1 VGLLNAMRLSNSAFV
16 MPELEVTAA
25 VAEMYP
31 VNPMNLG
38 YNPDLGYLQPVS
50 RRAAMTVPA
59 VSRARNIIAGTI
71 ASLEIKTCLEATE
84 AEIPNRPVIKQ
95 PDPSLARSTTVV
107 WTIDDLL
114 FYGVAY
120 WQILA
125 VSPEDG
131 RVTQA
136 RRIDPLRIATR
147 TDSTGQLILSYT
159 LDSQELPMKGIGSL
173 ITFWGPDEGIL
184 NRANRT
190 INAAIELEAAAL
202 RMAQEPIP
210 AMVLRNE
217 GMNLPADQKEALLT
231 AFKSA
236 RRTRS
241 TAYVEGP
248 INLEVVGL
256 DSAQMQ
262 LTEARAYTAS
272 EIARVMNIPA
282 WYINAESATSTYS
295 NVSAER
301 RSLLDFSLRPY
312 LDSFESRLSMD
323 DITPRGQYVEVCMD
337 DFLRGNPT
345 ERVDIIV
352 KLLTAGIINIDE
364 ARAMEDLAPR
374 GSAPV
379 NDA

>member
-1 VGLLNAMRLSNSAFV
+1 MRLSNSTFAV
-16 MPELEVTAA
+16 PEIGVTAA

-31 VNPMNLG
+31 VNPFNLG
-38 YNPDLGYLQPVS
+38 YNPDMGYLQPVS

-59 VSRARNIIAGTI
+59 VARARTIIAGTV
-71 ASLEIKTCLEATE
+71 ASLELYTYLEATE
-84 AEIPNRPVIKQ
+84 AQIPNRPVIKQ
-95 PDPSLARSTTVV
+95 PDPGLARSTTVV
-107 WTIDDLL
+107 WTIDDLI

-120 WQILA
+120 WQVLA
-125 VSPEDG
+125 ISPEDG

-136 RRIDPLRIATR
+136 RRIDPIRISTR
-147 TDSTGQLILSYT
+147 TDSTGQLILAYT
-159 LDSQELPMKGIGSL
+159 LDGQDLPMRGVSSL
-173 ITFWGPDEGIL
+173 ITFWGPDEGVL
-184 NRANRT
+184 ARGSRT

-202 RMAQEPIP
+202 RMAQEPVP
-210 AMVLRNE
+210 QMVIRNE

-248 INLEVVGL
+248 INLDVVGL

-301 RSLLDFSLRPY
+301 RSLIDFSLRPY

-323 DITPRGQYVEVCMD
+323 DITPRGQYVEVHLD

-345 ERVDIIV
+345 ERVDIII

>member
-1 VGLLNAMRLSNSAFV
+1 MRINNSAIV
-16 MPELEVTAA
+16 MPEIEVTAA
-25 VAEMYP
+25 TAEMYP
-31 VNPMNLG
+31 QNPMNYG
-38 YNPDLGYLQPVS
+38 FNPNMGYLQPIS
-50 RRAAMTVPA
+50 RRDAMTVPA
-59 VSRARNIIAGTI
+59 VARARNIIAGTI
-71 ASLEIKTCLEATE
+71 SSLGMCTYSELTE
-84 AEIPNRPVIKQ
+84 AKLPSRPVIKQ
-95 PDPSLARSTTVV
+95 PDPAFARDTTVC

-114 FYGVAY
+114 FYGYAH

-125 VSPEDG
+125 ISPEDG

-147 TDSTGQLILSYT
+147 TDTTGQIILAYT
-159 LDSQELPMKGIGSL
+159 LDTKDLPMSGVGSL

-184 NRANRT
+184 NRASRT
-190 INAAIELEAAAL
+190 INAAIELESAAL
-202 RMAQEPIP
+202 RMAQEPVP
-210 AMVLRNE
+210 QMVLRNE
-217 GMNLPADQKEALLT
+217 GMNLPPDQKEALLT

-295 NVSAER
+295 NVVSER
-301 RSLLDFSLRPY
+301 RSLLDFSLLPY
-312 LDSFESRLSMD
+312 VRSLESRLSMD
-323 DITPRGQYVEVCMD
+323 DITPRGQYVELELD

-345 ERVDIIV
+345 ERVDVIV
-352 KLLTAGIINIDE
+352 KLLDSGIIDIDE
-364 ARAMEDLAPR
+364 ARAMEDLAAR
-374 GSAPV
+374 GNPN

>member
-16 MPELEVTAA
+16 MPEIEVTAA
-25 VAEMYP
+25 TAEMYP

-38 YNPDLGYLQPVS
+38 YQPDLGYLQPVS

-59 VSRARNIIAGTI
+59 VARARNIIAGTI
-71 ASLEIKTCLEATE
+71 AALEMSTYLEATE

-95 PDPSLARSTTVV
+95 PDPSLARGTTVV

-114 FYGVAY
+114 FYGQAH
-120 WQILA
+120 WQVLA
-125 VSPEDG
+125 VSTEDG

-136 RRIDPLRIATR
+136 RRIDPLRVNTR
-147 TDSTGQLILSYT
+147 TDATGQMIIAYT
-159 LDSQELPMKGIGSL
+159 VDGQVVPMKGVGSL

-184 NRANRT
+184 NRASRT

-323 DITPRGQYVEVCMD
+323 DITPRGQYVEVEMD

-345 ERVDIIV
+345 ERVDVIV
-352 KLLTAGIINIDE
+352 KLLDAGIINIDE

>member
-1 VGLLNAMRLSNSAFV
+1 MRLSNSTFAV
-16 MPELEVTAA
+16 PEIDVTAA

-31 VNPMNLG
+31 LNPMNYG
-38 YNPDLGYLQPVS
+38 FNPNMGYLQPVS
-50 RRAAMTVPA
+50 RREAMTVPA
-59 VSRARNIIAGTI
+59 VARARNIIAGTI
-71 ASLEIKTCLEATE
+71 ASLELETYSEATD
-84 AEIPNRPVIKQ
+84 AQVPNRPIIKQ
-95 PDPSLARSTTVV
+95 PDPAFARGTTVC

-114 FYGVAY
+114 FYGSAH
-120 WQILA
+120 WQIVA
-125 VSPEDG
+125 ISPEYG

-147 TDSTGQLILSYT
+147 TDVTGQVILAYT
-159 LDSQELPMKGIGSL
+159 LDTKDLPMKGVGSL

-184 NRANRT
+184 NRASRT

-217 GMNLPADQKEALLT
+217 GMNLPTDQKEALLT
-231 AFKSA
+231 AFKAA

-312 LDSFESRLSMD
+312 LDAFESRLSMD
-323 DITPRGQYVEVCMD
+323 DITPRGQYVEVDMD

-345 ERVDIIV
+345 ERVDVII

>member
-25 VAEMYP
+25 TAEMYP

-38 YNPDLGYLQPVS
+38 YQPDLGYLQPIS

-59 VSRARNIIAGTI
+59 VARARNIIAGTI
-71 ASLEIKTCLEATE
+71 AALEMCTYLETTDAK
-84 AEIPNRPVIKQ
+84 IPNRPVIKQ
-95 PDPSLARSTTVV
+95 PDPSLARGTTVV

-114 FYGVAY
+114 FYGQAH
-120 WQILA
+120 WQVLA

-136 RRIDPLRIATR
+136 RRIDPLRVNTR
-147 TDSTGQLILSYT
+147 TDATGQMILAYT
-159 LDSQELPMKGIGSL
+159 VDGEVVPMKGVGSL

-184 NRANRT
+184 NRASRT

-323 DITPRGQYVEVCMD
+323 DITPRGQYVEVEMD

-345 ERVDIIV
+345 ERVDVIV
-352 KLLTAGIINIDE
+352 KLLDSGIINIDE
-364 ARAMEDLAPR
+364 ARSMEDLAPR
-374 GSAPV
+374 GSSPV

>member
-1 VGLLNAMRLSNSAFV
+1 MGLLNAMRLSNSAFV
-16 MPELEVTAA
+16 MPEIEVTAA
-25 VAEMYP
+25 IAEMYP

-38 YNPDLGYLQPVS
+38 YQPDLGYLQPVS

-59 VSRARNIIAGTI
+59 VARARNIIAGTI
-71 ASLEIKTCLEATE
+71 ASLEMSTYLEATE
-84 AEIPNRPVIKQ
+84 AQIPNRPVIKQ
-95 PDPSLARSTTVV
+95 PDPSLARGTTVV

-114 FYGVAY
+114 FYGQAH
-120 WQILA
+120 WQVLA

-136 RRIDPLRIATR
+136 RRIDPLRVNTR
-147 TDSTGQLILSYT
+147 TDATGQMILAYT
-159 LDSQELPMKGIGSL
+159 VDGEVVPMKGVGSL

-184 NRANRT
+184 NRASRT

-312 LDSFESRLSMD
+312 LDAFESRLSMD
-323 DITPRGQYVEVCMD
+323 DITPRGQYVEVEMD

-345 ERVDIIV
+345 ERVDVIV
-352 KLLTAGIINIDE
+352 KLLDSGIINIDE

>member
-1 VGLLNAMRLSNSAFV
+1 MRINNSAYV

-25 VAEMYP
+25 IAEMYP

-38 YNPDLGYLQPVS
+38 YTPDMGYLQPIS

-59 VSRARNIIAGTI
+59 VARARNIIAGTI
-71 ASLEIKTCLEATE
+71 ASLELQTYAEATE
-84 AEIPNRPVIKQ
+84 AEIPNRPIIKQ
-95 PDPSLARSTTVV
+95 PDPSLARGTTTV
-107 WTIDDLL
+107 WTIDDLI

-125 VSPEDG
+125 TSPEDG

-136 RRIDPLRIATR
+136 RRIDPLRVNTR
-147 TDSTGQLILSYT
+147 TDSTGVRILSYT
-159 LDSQELPMKGIGSL
+159 IDGTDVPMQGVNSL
-173 ITFWGPDEGIL
+173 IIFWGPDEGVL
-184 NRANRT
+184 ARASRT

-202 RMAQEPIP
+202 RMAQEPVP
-210 AMVLRNE
+210 QMVLRNE
-217 GMNLPADQKEALLT
+217 GMNLPPDQKEALLT

-312 LDSFESRLSMD
+312 LDSYESRLSMD
-323 DITPRGQYVEVCMD
+323 DITPRGQYVEVEMD

-345 ERVDIIV
+345 ERVDVIV
-352 KLLTAGIINIDE
+352 KLLESGIINIDE

-374 GSAPV
+374 GNPT

>member
-1 VGLLNAMRLSNSAFV
+1 MGLLNAMRINNSAYV
-16 MPELEVTAA
+16 MPEIEVTAA
-25 VAEMYP
+25 TAEMYP

-38 YNPDLGYLQPVS
+38 YTPDMGYLQPVS

-59 VSRARNIIAGTI
+59 VARARNIIAGTI
-71 ASLEIKTCLEATE
+71 ASLEMQTYLESTE
-84 AEIPNRPVIKQ
+84 AELPNRPVIKQ
-95 PDPSLARSTTVV
+95 PDPSLARSTTTV
-107 WTIDDLL
+107 WTIDDLI

-120 WQILA
+120 WTILA
-125 VSPEDG
+125 TSPEDG

-136 RRIDPLRIATR
+136 RRIDPLRVNTR
-147 TDSTGQLILSYT
+147 TDATGQLILAYT
-159 LDSQELPMKGIGSL
+159 VDGVDVPMRGVGSL
-173 ITFWGPDEGIL
+173 IVFWGPDEGVL
-184 NRANRT
+184 ARASRT

-202 RMAQEPIP
+202 RMAQEPVP

-323 DITPRGQYVEVCMD
+323 DITPRGQYVEVEMD

-352 KLLTAGIINIDE
+352 KLLDSGIINIDE

-374 GSAPV
+374 GGAPT

>member
-1 VGLLNAMRLSNSAFV
+1 M
-16 MPELEVTAA
+16 
-25 VAEMYP
+25 
-31 VNPMNLG
+31 
-38 YNPDLGYLQPVS
+38 
-50 RRAAMTVPA
+50 
-59 VSRARNIIAGTI
+59 I
-71 ASLEIKTCLEATE
+71 
-84 AEIPNRPVIKQ
+84 
-95 PDPSLARSTTVV
+95 
-107 WTIDDLL
+107 
-114 FYGVAY
+114 
-120 WQILA
+120 
-125 VSPEDG
+125 
-131 RVTQA
+131 
-136 RRIDPLRIATR
+136 
-147 TDSTGQLILSYT
+147 ILSYT
-159 LDSQELPMKGIGSL
+159 VDGVDVPMRGVGSL
-173 ITFWGPDEGIL
+173 IIFWGPDEGVL
-184 NRANRT
+184 ARASRT

-202 RMAQEPIP
+202 RMAQEPVP
-210 AMVLRNE
+210 QMVLRNE
-217 GMNLPADQKEALLT
+217 GMNLPPDQKEALLT

-323 DITPRGQYVEVCMD
+323 DITPRGQYVEVEMD

-345 ERVDIIV
+345 ERVDVIV
-352 KLLTAGIINIDE
+352 KLLESGIINIDE

-374 GSAPV
+374 GNPT

>member
-1 VGLLNAMRLSNSAFV
+1 MRLSNSSFAV
-16 MPELEVTAA
+16 PEIDVTAA

-31 VNPMNLG
+31 VNPFNLG

-59 VSRARNIIAGTI
+59 VARARTIIAGTV
-71 ASLEIKTCLEATE
+71 ASLELYTYLEATE
-84 AEIPNRPVIKQ
+84 AQIPNRPVIKQ
-95 PDPSLARSTTVV
+95 PDPGLARSTTVV
-107 WTIDDLL
+107 WTIDDLI

-120 WQILA
+120 WQVLA

-136 RRIDPLRIATR
+136 RRIDPIRISTR
-147 TDSTGQLILSYT
+147 TDSTGQLILAYT
-159 LDSQELPMKGIGSL
+159 LDGQDLPMRGVSSL
-173 ITFWGPDEGIL
+173 ITFWGPDEGVL
-184 NRANRT
+184 ARGSRT

-202 RMAQEPIP
+202 RMAQEPVP
-210 AMVLRNE
+210 QMVIRNE

-248 INLEVVGL
+248 INLDVVGL

-301 RSLLDFSLRPY
+301 RSLIDFSLRPY

-323 DITPRGQYVEVCMD
+323 DITPRGQYVEVHLD

-345 ERVDIIV
+345 ERVDIII
-352 KLLTAGIINIDE
+352 KLLTAGIISIDE

>member
-1 VGLLNAMRLSNSAFV
+1 MGLLNAMRINNSAFV
-16 MPELEVTAA
+16 MPEIEVTAA
-25 VAEMYP
+25 IAEMYP

-38 YNPDLGYLQPVS
+38 YTPDMGYLQPVS

-59 VSRARNIIAGTI
+59 VARARNIIAGTI
-71 ASLEIKTCLEATE
+71 ASLEMQTYLEATE

-95 PDPSLARSTTVV
+95 PDPSLARGTTVV

-114 FYGVAY
+114 FYGQAH
-120 WQILA
+120 WQVLA
-125 VSPEDG
+125 ISPEDG

-136 RRIDPLRIATR
+136 RRIDPLRVNTR
-147 TDSTGQLILSYT
+147 TDATGQMILAYT
-159 LDSQELPMKGIGSL
+159 VDGVDVPMRGVGSL
-173 ITFWGPDEGIL
+173 ITFWGPDEGVL
-184 NRANRT
+184 NRASRT

-312 LDSFESRLSMD
+312 LDAFESRLSMD
-323 DITPRGQYVEVCMD
+323 DITPRGQYVEIEMD

-352 KLLTAGIINIDE
+352 KLLDSGIINIDE

-374 GSAPV
+374 GGAPT

>member
-1 VGLLNAMRLSNSAFV
+1 MGLLNAMRLNNSAFV
-16 MPELEVTAA
+16 MPEIEVTAA
-25 VAEMYP
+25 TAEMYP

-38 YNPDLGYLQPVS
+38 YQPDLGYLQPIS

-59 VSRARNIIAGTI
+59 VARARNIIAGTI
-71 ASLEIKTCLEATE
+71 ASLEMCTYLEATE
-84 AEIPNRPVIKQ
+84 AHIPNRPVIKQ
-95 PDPSLARSTTVV
+95 PDPSLARGTTVV

-114 FYGVAY
+114 FYGQAH
-120 WQILA
+120 WQVLA

-136 RRIDPLRIATR
+136 RRIDPLRVNTR
-147 TDSTGQLILSYT
+147 TDATGQMILAYT
-159 LDSQELPMKGIGSL
+159 VDGEVVPMKGVGSL
-173 ITFWGPDEGIL
+173 ITFWGPDEGVL
-184 NRANRT
+184 NRASRT
-190 INAAIELEAAAL
+190 INAAIELESAAL

-312 LDSFESRLSMD
+312 LDAFESRLSMD
-323 DITPRGQYVEVCMD
+323 DITPRGQYVEVEMD

-345 ERVDIIV
+345 ERVDVIV
-352 KLLTAGIINIDE
+352 KLLDSGIIDIDE

-374 GSAPV
+374 GNPN

>member
-1 VGLLNAMRLSNSAFV
+1 MGLLNAMRLSNSAFV
-16 MPELEVTAA
+16 MPEIEVTAA
-25 VAEMYP
+25 TAEMYP

-38 YNPDLGYLQPVS
+38 YQPDLGYLQPVS

-59 VSRARNIIAGTI
+59 VARARNIIAGTI
-71 ASLEIKTCLEATE
+71 ASLEMQTYLESTE
-84 AEIPNRPVIKQ
+84 AEIQNRPIIKQ
-95 PDPSLARSTTVV
+95 PDPGLSRNTTVV

-136 RRIDPLRIATR
+136 RRIDPLRVNTR
-147 TDSTGQLILSYT
+147 TDATGQVILAYT
-159 LDSQELPMKGIGSL
+159 IDGQQVPMKGVSSL
-173 ITFWGPDEGIL
+173 IVFWGPDEGIL
-184 NRANRT
+184 NRASRT

-202 RMAQEPIP
+202 RMAQEPVP

-248 INLEVVGL
+248 INLEVVGM

-282 WYINAESATSTYS
+282 WYINAESASSTYS

-312 LDSFESRLSMD
+312 IDSLESRLSMD
-323 DITPRGQYVEVCMD
+323 DITPRGQYVEVEMD

-345 ERVDIIV
+345 ERVDVIV
-352 KLLTAGIINIDE
+352 KLLDSGIINIDE

-374 GSAPV
+374 GGAPT
-379 NDA
+379 DG

>member
-1 VGLLNAMRLSNSAFV
+1 VGLLNAMRINNSAFV

-25 VAEMYP
+25 IAEMYP

-38 YNPDLGYLQPVS
+38 YTPDMGYLQPIS

-59 VSRARNIIAGTI
+59 VARARNIIAGTI
-71 ASLEIKTCLEATE
+71 ASLELQTYAEATE
-84 AEIPNRPVIKQ
+84 AEIPNRPVIRQ
-95 PDPSLARSTTVV
+95 PDPSLARGTTTV
-107 WTIDDLL
+107 WTIDDLI

-125 VSPEDG
+125 TSPEDG

-136 RRIDPLRIATR
+136 RRIDPLRVNTR
-147 TDSTGQLILSYT
+147 TDSTGVRILSYT
-159 LDSQELPMKGIGSL
+159 IDGVDVPMQGVNSL
-173 ITFWGPDEGIL
+173 IIFWGPDEGVL
-184 NRANRT
+184 ARASRT

-202 RMAQEPIP
+202 RMAQEPVP
-210 AMVLRNE
+210 QMVLRNE
-217 GMNLPADQKEALLT
+217 GMNLPPDQKEALLT

-323 DITPRGQYVEVCMD
+323 DITPRGQYVEVEMD

-345 ERVDIIV
+345 ERVDVIV
-352 KLLTAGIINIDE
+352 KLLDSGIINIDE

-374 GSAPV
+374 GNPT

>member
-1 VGLLNAMRLSNSAFV
+1 MGLLNAMRINNTSFSV
-16 MPELEVTAA
+16 PEIEVTAA

-31 VNPMNLG
+31 VNPFNLG
-38 YNPDLGYLQPVS
+38 YNPDMGYLQPVS

-59 VSRARNIIAGTI
+59 VARARTIIAGTV
-71 ASLEIKTCLEATE
+71 ASLELYTYSEATE
-84 AEIPNRPVIKQ
+84 AQIPNRPVIKQ
-95 PDPSLARSTTVV
+95 PDPGLARSTTVV
-107 WTIDDLL
+107 WTIDDLI

-125 VSPEDG
+125 VSPDDG

-136 RRIDPLRIATR
+136 RRIDPIRISTR
-147 TDSTGQLILSYT
+147 TDSTGQLILAYT
-159 LDSQELPMKGIGSL
+159 LDAQDLPMRGVGSL
-173 ITFWGPDEGIL
+173 ITFWGPDEGVL
-184 NRANRT
+184 TRGSRT

-202 RMAQEPIP
+202 RMAQEPVP
-210 AMVLRNE
+210 QMVIRNE

-248 INLEVVGL
+248 INLDVVGL

-301 RSLLDFSLRPY
+301 RSLIDFSLRPY

-323 DITPRGQYVEVCMD
+323 DITPRGQYVEVHLD

-345 ERVDIIV
+345 ERVDIVI

-379 NDA
+379 NDN

>member
-1 VGLLNAMRLSNSAFV
+1 MRLSNSTFAV
-16 MPELEVTAA
+16 PEIDVTAA

-31 VNPMNLG
+31 VNPFNLG

-59 VSRARNIIAGTI
+59 VARARTIIAGTI
-71 ASLEIKTCLEATE
+71 ASLELYTYLEATE
-84 AEIPNRPVIKQ
+84 AQIPNRPVIKQ
-95 PDPSLARSTTVV
+95 PDPGLARSTTVV
-107 WTIDDLL
+107 WTIDDLI

-125 VSPEDG
+125 VSPDDG

-136 RRIDPLRIATR
+136 RRIDPIRISTR
-147 TDSTGQLILSYT
+147 TDSTGQLILAYT
-159 LDSQELPMKGIGSL
+159 LDGQDLPMRGVSSL
-173 ITFWGPDEGIL
+173 ITFWGPDEGVL
-184 NRANRT
+184 ARGSRT

-202 RMAQEPIP
+202 RMAQEPVP
-210 AMVLRNE
+210 QMVIRNE

-248 INLEVVGL
+248 INLDVVGL

-301 RSLLDFSLRPY
+301 RSLIDFSLRPY

-323 DITPRGQYVEVCMD
+323 DITPRGQYVEVHLD

-345 ERVDIIV
+345 ERVDIII